1 MQKPPAL
8 EAMTRSN
15 LDKKLEELMA
25 SGEEI
30 TVTDVVLGGRSIS
43 LIVEFA

>member
-30 TVTDVVLGGRSIS
+30 TVTDEVLGGRSIS